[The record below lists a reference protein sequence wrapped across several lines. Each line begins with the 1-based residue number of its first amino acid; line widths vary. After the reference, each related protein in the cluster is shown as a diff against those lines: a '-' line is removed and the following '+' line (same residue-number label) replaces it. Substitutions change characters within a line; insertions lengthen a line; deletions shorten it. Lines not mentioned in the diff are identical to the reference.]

1 MAKRLRKMEGF
12 IGDTLPDIYLAIVA
26 TFVENPR
33 GTMFLV
39 PPVYGERARDALI
52 AAGFPVRR
60 VACMADN
67 AYKMFAWRVGLGSK
81 AAERK
86 ERFEIA
92 TWILY
97 GTGPDGCEAIP
108 AFSPDTWTPMVVPM
122 VVPKNVTV
130 EIRVDTSQASE
141 NDATIDRVRQKRE
154 ALAAYAPMLRT
165 LAQLTGKAVWF
176 HSPDHGESATLA
188 PITEPGDA
196 IHLVTNMAPP
206 GTQNVRQIRK
216 LFGVH
221 VADGDIVT
229 AHGPTIGRGAVLYDG
244 YKVPAVQIVGSTWY
258 LLVPTLTVYKPLV
271 SEAIFRKLL
280 AAGWSHHAGYVE
292 STYDPV
298 PRDQLAKTL
307 SAWGDDM
314 PRMLRGLVD
323 QGERDIV
330 LYQEHIARRQRE
342 TTIYRGVLAQLE
354 RKGGKT
360 EIVRRALSDIAAIRK
375 EPLVERL
382 DAFKDGLHVHTRRI
396 VAEEDGVRYDLGS
409 FVIRIDYDRSVSVW
423 NEAPTH
429 PEGIQHP
436 HIPKHGGPCF
446 GNASNAIAKATGTFQ
461 YLDAIRYV
469 IRWLAEGYQHDL
481 ASTKINEWP
490 TVQPAEESHAK

>member
-1 MAKRLRKMEGF
+1 MAQRLRKMEGF
-12 IGDTLPDIYLAIVA
+12 IGNTLPDIYLAIVA
-26 TFVENPR
+26 KFVENPT

-39 PPVYGERARDALI
+39 PPIYGERSRRALTE
-52 AAGFPVRR
+52 AGFPVRR

-81 AAERK
+81 ASERK
-86 ERFEIA
+86 DRFAIA
-92 TWILY
+92 AWILF
-97 GTGPDGCEAIP
+97 GTGPEGCEAIP
-108 AFSPDTWTPMVVPM
+108 TFSDDTRGLMVVPM
-122 VVPKNVTV
+122 VVPKNVTI
-130 EIRVDTSQASE
+130 EIRVDKSQADE
-141 NDATIDRVRQKRE
+141 DDATIDRIRQKRE

-196 IHLVTNMAPP
+196 IHMVTNMAPP
-206 GTQNVRQIRK
+206 GTQDVRSIRK
-216 LFGVH
+216 LFGIH
-221 VADGDIVT
+221 VANGDIVT
-229 AHGPTIGRGAVLYDG
+229 AHGPTLGRGAVLYDG

-292 STYDPV
+292 STYDPI
-298 PRDQLAKTL
+298 PRGQLAKTL

-314 PRMLRGLVD
+314 PRMLQRLIEQD
-323 QGERDIV
+323 ERDIV
-330 LYQEHIARRQRE
+330 LYQEGIARKQRE
-342 TTIYRGVLAQLE
+342 ATIYRGVLAQLE

-360 EIVRRALSDIAAIRK
+360 EIVRRALGDIAAIRK
-375 EPLVERL
+375 EPLVERI

-409 FVIRIDYDRSVSVW
+409 FVIRIDFDRSVSVW
-423 NEAPTH
+423 TDAPTH
-429 PEGIQHP
+429 PGGIQHP
-436 HIPKHGGPCF
+436 HIPKHGDPCF

-481 ASTKINEWP
+481 ASTKITEWP
-490 TVQPAEESHAK
+490 IVPAKEESHAK